1 MSVVA
6 IARQRPHPNQD
17 LLELYGLRGIQA
29 SVRRVDP
36 VTGQKVNKLRKSYEG
51 KLKELNLDGRNKAT
65 ESPKELEGLVDPGWD
80 YVLPNG

>member
-1 MSVVA
+1 MFEVYKM
-6 IARQRPHPNQD
+6 QR
-17 LLELYGLRGIQA
+17 IQA

-65 ESPKELEGLVDPGWD
+65 ESQKELGPDLSQRKHSLAGADAWR
-80 YVLPNG
+80 